1 MANSPMLQL
10 LEHCGWGEFQS
21 EFDRL
26 HQWIF
31 YPLLLE
37 TFQNLKQDVLFV
49 SEMHGLGHIERTILQ
64 GGFCAM
70 EEHISLPDTQLL
82 LECCSYHDVGRID
95 DSLDPYHGHRSA
107 QKLAELTGRQGE
119 ELKLMQTAVDVHSR
133 HDSDFEQILLLYAPS
148 DHARAARLTQL
159 LKDSDGLDRVRLG
172 DLNPRYLRCNSSR
185 QRVSLAQEVFERY
198 QLAIGRSPKPFFG
211 KEICAKM
218 QQHYD
223 SEGHKS

>member
-1 MANSPMLQL
+1 MEDSPMLQL
-10 LEHCGWGEFQS
+10 LEQNSWGRFQS

-26 HQWIF
+26 RQWEL

-37 TFQNLKQDVLFV
+37 TFENLKQDVLFV

-70 EEHISLPDTQLL
+70 DEHISLADTQLL

-107 QKLAELTGRQGE
+107 QKLANLTGRSGE

-133 HDSDFEQILLLYAPS
+133 HDSDFEQIFPLYAPS
-148 DHARAARLTQL
+148 DHVRAAHITQL

-172 DLNPRYLRCNSSR
+172 DLNPRYLRCTSSR
-185 QRVSLAQEVFERY
+185 QRVPLAQNVFERY
-198 QLAIGRSPKPFFG
+198 QLAIGRSPEPFFS
-211 KEICAKM
+211 KKICAMM

-223 SEGHKS
+223 NEGSKR